1 MDREQLEALRRQ
13 VEEDYKLDIAAIE
26 RLQLRYLGASG
37 STPRSAPSDN
47 VPPSGYASPNERSN
61 AEPGVEAHAPALP
74 PSTPA
79 ERQRDELEGSIR
91 TIFRSQVAR

>member
-1 MDREQLEALRRQ
+1 MEREQLEALRRQ

-26 RLQLRYLGASG
+26 RLQQRYLGASG
-37 STPRSAPSDN
+37 STSRSTPGDSA
-47 VPPSGYASPNERSN
+47 PPSGSSSPNERSS
-61 AEPGVEAHAPALP
+61 AEPSVEPHGPALP
-74 PSTPA
+74 PTTSA